1 MKNFLVFCLCC
12 LFFHTSTAQLLTL
25 IEESTT
31 GKHKDTIP
39 YEGAA
44 IVDINSRILIKVDV
58 PTLEDQMFRFQGISA
73 RDERLEKLRRL
84 NELMRSQNTIL
95 NLLNDKFLSDD
106 ANEPTLTDYQDLA
119 ILVDDVLLAI
129 EEDEAILDIIDS
141 EATELRFNREKGN
154 YALLVF
160 DILGEQAQAIR
171 ESLLDELVVDGERD
185 SSLIIYFR
193 LGAHIKNRSGGR
205 PVHIENFDELT
216 PDSYIEMERFG
227 APLSD
232 EEETALIKNKSLR
245 DSLELNLDQL
255 GGFFTSSLKAKAQ
268 QLFPSDT
275 TKLTFR
281 SLYTNT
287 LSLLSQDTQTRPAAQ
302 VLLENEINLER
313 VNRMYRFAT
322 ENFESFTS
330 LFDQKQGL
338 QSTNY
343 LESFAQLSEL
353 VSNAYQAFHGDVIDY
368 GNNNL
373 FRSLDGSV
381 PGLEQ
386 LQLVDASY
394 ENYQN
399 AVQRD
404 ISGVQQL
411 VSEAQRLLSPFRKSY
426 VKNEE
431 FTEAVL
437 RFQAGN
443 IPTEGYIEL
452 KGIGER
458 KAGDE
463 ILIRAVI
470 ERGKN
475 RANSTYEDKE
485 LYRRYVKMARVEP
498 HLKMSGSLVL
508 ANPYARELVPEVR
521 LENTFQF
528 APSYSIFMKWGS
540 RRSKFFNDFLAP
552 GLGLSFSSPD
562 FNLDGTPEFGA
573 GVVISAFRDI
583 LSAGW
588 SWNFGMDTPYSF
600 IGFNIPFAVG
610 GLPGLGLTNGYVE
623 E

>member
-1 MKNFLVFCLCC
+1 MKNFITFCLCC
-12 LFFHTSTAQLLTL
+12 FCFQVSTAQLLTL
-25 IEESTT
+25 VEESTT
-31 GKHKDTIP
+31 GKYKDTIP
-39 YEGAA
+39 YEGVA
-44 IVDINSRILIKVDV
+44 IVDINSRILVKVNV
-58 PTLEDQMFRFQGISA
+58 PELEDQMFRFQGISA
-73 RDERLEKLRRL
+73 RDERLEQLRRL
-84 NELMRSQNTIL
+84 NELMRSQNDIL
-95 NLLNDKFLSDD
+95 NLLNDKFLNTD
-106 ANEPTLTDYQDLA
+106 ANKPTLADYQDLA
-119 ILVDDVLLAI
+119 ILVDDVLAEI
-129 EEDEAILDIIDS
+129 EEDDAIIDIIDS

-171 ESLLDELVVDGERD
+171 ESLLDELIVDGARD
-185 SSLIIYFR
+185 SSLVIHFR

-205 PVHIENFDELT
+205 PVHIENFDDLT
-216 PDSYIEMERFG
+216 PDNYIEMERFG

-232 EEETALIKNKSLR
+232 EEETALIRNKGLR
-245 DSLELNLDQL
+245 DSLDLNVDQL

-281 SLYTNT
+281 KLYTNT
-287 LSLLSQDTQTRPAAQ
+287 LSLLSQDTETRPAAQ

-322 ENFESFTS
+322 ENFELFTS
-330 LFDQKQGL
+330 LFNQKQGF

-343 LESFAQLSEL
+343 LQSFTQLSEL
-353 VSNAYQAFHGDVIDY
+353 VSNAYQAFHGDVVSYSSND
-368 GNNNL
+368 L
-373 FRSLDGSV
+373 FRTIDGGT

-386 LQLVDASY
+386 LQLVDVSY

-399 AVQRD
+399 SVQRD

-411 VSEAQRLLSPFRKSY
+411 ISEGQRLLSPFRKSSI
-426 VKNEE
+426 KNEE

-437 RFQAGN
+437 RFQAGT

-463 ILIRAVI
+463 ILIRAII

-475 RANSTYEDKE
+475 KANPNYDDKE

-508 ANPYARELVPEVR
+508 ANPYARQMAPDVE

-528 APSYSIFMKWGS
+528 APSYSVFMKWGS

-588 SWNFGMDTPYSF
+588 SWNFGVDTPYSF

-610 GLPGLGLTNGYVE
+610 GLPGLGMTNGYVGE
-623 E
+623 